1 MPIHIAPIGERIE
14 HVIEWLRDPV
24 MTNIGALTKIYLIHS
39 KKGKKDFPR
48 KARELEK
55 KIKSNYAGVEVVK
68 RVIGNP
74 LHIDDTLEEIIK
86 IIYDE
91 LEDESIINKE
101 IAINVTGGTNAMA
114 AAAILAATMRGTKA
128 YYVLDRRMNPRQ
140 KSYVEELPVPS
151 IGVAEMNTNAKK
163 VLDLIDDASNKKLPI
178 TNQDILREMGWGQT
192 ITNEDLLKKLGYKK
206 DEIPGMRNRQKGAT
220 TLASIVKNLEK
231 DGYITIIKEVIEIQ
245 TEDIGASQSTHKVR
259 KTNQNRYE
267 ITSAG
272 RRRARDNWYIDQKT
286 QKRKLIKN

>member
-1 MPIHIAPIGERIE
+1 MPIHIAPIGEHTE

-39 KKGKKDFPR
+39 KKGKIDFPR
-48 KARELEK
+48 KAKDLEK
-55 KIKSNYAGVEVVK
+55 KIKSNYAEVEVVK

-163 VLDLIDDASNKKLPI
+163 VLDLIDDASKEKLPI
-178 TNQDILREMGWGQT
+178 TNQDILIEMGWGEK
-192 ITNEDLLKKLGYKK
+192 IRNND
-206 DEIPGMRNRQKGAT
+206 IPGMRNRQKGAT

-231 DGYITIIKEVIEIQ
+231 DGYITIIKEV
-245 TEDIGASQSTHKVR
+245 TENKPVTVGASQYTRKVR
-259 KTNQNRYE
+259 KRNQNRYE

-272 RRRARDNWYIDQKT
+272 RRRVKDNWYIDQKT

>member
-1 MPIHIAPIGERIE
+1 MPIHIAPIGEHTE

-39 KKGKKDFPR
+39 KKGKIDFPR
-48 KARELEK
+48 KAKDLDK
-55 KIKSNYAGVEVVK
+55 KIKSNYAGVEVIK

-163 VLDLIDDASNKKLPI
+163 VLGLIDDASKEKLPI
-178 TNQDILREMGWGQT
+178 TNQDILREMGWGEK
-192 ITNEDLLKKLGYKK
+192 IRNND
-206 DEIPGMRNRQKGAT
+206 IPGMRNRQKGAT

-231 DGYITIIKEVIEIQ
+231 DGYITIIKEVIEKRNV
-245 TEDIGASQSTHKVR
+245 DDGASQYTRKVR
-259 KTNQNRYE
+259 KRNQNRYE

-272 RRRARDNWYIDQKT
+272 RRRVKDNWYIDQKT

>member
-1 MPIHIAPIGERIE
+1 MPIHIAPIGEHTE

-39 KKGKKDFPR
+39 KKGKIDFPR
-48 KARELEK
+48 KAKDLEK
-55 KIKSNYAGVEVVK
+55 KIKSNYAGVEVIK

-163 VLDLIDDASNKKLPI
+163 VLDLIDDASKEKLPI
-178 TNQDILREMGWGQT
+178 TNQDILIEMGWGEK
-192 ITNEDLLKKLGYKK
+192 IRNND
-206 DEIPGMRNRQKGAT
+206 IPGMRNRQKGAT

-231 DGYITIIKEVIEIQ
+231 DGYITIIKEV
-245 TEDIGASQSTHKVR
+245 TENKPVTVGASQYTRKVR
-259 KTNQNRYE
+259 KRNQNRYE

-272 RRRARDNWYIDQKT
+272 RRRVKDNWYIDQKT

>member
-1 MPIHIAPIGERIE
+1 MPIHIAPIGEHTE
-14 HVIEWLRDPV
+14 HVMEWLGDPV
-24 MTNIGALTKIYLIHS
+24 ITNMGALTKIYLIHS
-39 KKGKKDFPR
+39 KKGKIDFPR
-48 KARELEK
+48 KAKELEK
-55 KIKSNYAGVEVVK
+55 KIKGKYVGAEVIK

-101 IAINVTGGTNAMA
+101 IAINITGGTNAMA

-128 YYVLDRRMNPRQ
+128 YYVLDRNMNELQ

-151 IGVAEMNTNAKK
+151 IGVAEMNKNAKK
-163 VLDLIDDASNKKLPI
+163 VLDLIDDASKEKLPI
-178 TNQDILREMGWGQT
+178 TNQDILREMGLGQT

-206 DEIPGMRNRQKGAT
+206 DKIPGLRNRQKGAT

-231 DGYITIIKEVIEIQ
+231 DGYITIIKEVIEKRNV
-245 TEDIGASQSTHKVR
+245 DDGASQYTHKVR
-259 KTNQNRYE
+259 NRRQNRYE

-272 RRRARDNWYIDQKT
+272 RRRAKDNWYIDQKH
-286 QKRKLIKN
+286 QRRKLIKN

>member
-1 MPIHIAPIGERIE
+1 MPIHIAPIGEHTE

-24 MTNIGALTKIYLIHS
+24 MTNMGALTKIYLIHS
-39 KKGKKDFPR
+39 KKGKIDFPR
-48 KARELEK
+48 KAKDLEK
-55 KIKSNYAGVEVVK
+55 KIKSNYAGVEVIK

-163 VLDLIDDASNKKLPI
+163 SWI
-178 TNQDILREMGWGQT
+178 
-192 ITNEDLLKKLGYKK
+192 
-206 DEIPGMRNRQKGAT
+206 
-220 TLASIVKNLEK
+220 
-231 DGYITIIKEVIEIQ
+231 
-245 TEDIGASQSTHKVR
+245 
-259 KTNQNRYE
+259 
-267 ITSAG
+267 
-272 RRRARDNWYIDQKT
+272 
-286 QKRKLIKN
+286 

>member
-1 MPIHIAPIGERIE
+1 ME
-14 HVIEWLRDPV
+14 VI
-24 MTNIGALTKIYLIHS
+24 
-39 KKGKKDFPR
+39 
-48 KARELEK
+48 
-55 KIKSNYAGVEVVK
+55 K

-74 LHIDDTLEEIIK
+74 FHIDDTLEEIIK

-128 YYVLDRRMNPRQ
+128 YYVLDQWKNTGQ

-151 IGVAEMNTNAKK
+151 IGVAEMNTNAQK
-163 VLDLIDDASNKKLPI
+163 VLDLIDDASKEKLPI
-178 TNQDILREMGWGQT
+178 TNQDILREMGWGEK
-192 ITNEDLLKKLGYKK
+192 IRNND
-206 DEIPGMRNRQKGAT
+206 IPGMRNRQKGAT

-231 DGYITIIKEVIEIQ
+231 DGYITIIKEIIEKRNV
-245 TEDIGASQSTHKVR
+245 DDGASQYTHKVR
-259 KTNQNRYE
+259 KRNQNRYE

-272 RRRARDNWYIDQKT
+272 RRRVKDNWYIDQKT

>member
-1 MPIHIAPIGERIE
+1 MPIHIAPIGEKTE

-24 MTNIGALTKIYLIHS
+24 MTNMGALTKIYLIHS
-39 KKGKKDFPR
+39 KKGKIDFPR
-48 KARELEK
+48 KAKELEK
-55 KIKSNYAGVEVVK
+55 KIKGKYVGAEVIK
-68 RVIGNP
+68 RVIENP
-74 LHIDDTLEEIIK
+74 WHIDDTLEEIIK

-101 IAINVTGGTNAMA
+101 IAINITGGTNAMA

-128 YYVLDRRMNPRQ
+128 YYVLDRNMNELQ

-163 VLDLIDDASNKKLPI
+163 VLDLIDDASKEKLPI
-178 TNQDILREMGWGQT
+178 TNQDILIEMGWGEK
-192 ITNEDLLKKLGYKK
+192 IRNND
-206 DEIPGMRNRQKGAT
+206 IPGMRNRQKGAT

-231 DGYITIIKEVIEIQ
+231 DGYITIIKEVIEKRNV
-245 TEDIGASQSTHKVR
+245 DAGASQYTHKVR
-259 KTNQNRYE
+259 KRNQNRYD

>member
-1 MPIHIAPIGERIE
+1 MPIHIAPIGEHTE

-39 KKGKKDFPR
+39 KKGKIDFPR
-48 KARELEK
+48 KAKDLEK
-55 KIKSNYAGVEVVK
+55 KIKSNYAGVEVIK

-163 VLDLIDDASNKKLPI
+163 VLDLIDDASKDSQLDEDFTPI
-178 TNQDILREMGWGQT
+178 IEQDGELQDFDNLSGGEKTSVSLAYRLSLNTMMRRNTESLKSNLLIL
-192 ITNEDLLKKLGYKK
+192 
-206 DEIPGMRNRQKGAT
+206 DEPT
-220 TLASIVKNLEK
+220 
-231 DGYITIIKEVIEIQ
+231 DGFSK
-245 TEDIGASQSTHKVR
+245 SQLSKVR
-259 KTNQNRYE
+259 DVLKELGSEQIILVSHERELETYV
-267 ITSAG
+267 
-272 RRRARDNWYIDQKT
+272 DNIFQVSKSQGYSKI
-286 QKRKLIKN
+286 KRMN

>member
-1 MPIHIAPIGERIE
+1 MPIHIAPIGEHTE

-39 KKGKKDFPR
+39 KKGKIDFPR
-48 KARELEK
+48 KAKDLEK
-55 KIKSNYAGVEVVK
+55 KIKSNYAGVEVIK

-151 IGVAEMNTNAKK
+151 IGVAEMNTNAQK
-163 VLDLIDDASNKKLPI
+163 VLDLIDDASKEKLPI
-178 TNQDILREMGWGQT
+178 TNQDILREMGWGEK
-192 ITNEDLLKKLGYKK
+192 IRNND
-206 DEIPGMRNRQKGAT
+206 IPGMRNRQKGAT

-231 DGYITIIKEVIEIQ
+231 DGYITIIKEVIEKRNV
-245 TEDIGASQSTHKVR
+245 DDGASQYTRKVR
-259 KTNQNRYE
+259 KRNQNRYE

-272 RRRARDNWYIDQKT
+272 RRRVKDNWYIDQKT

>member
-1 MPIHIAPIGERIE
+1 MPIHIAPIGEHTE

-39 KKGKKDFPR
+39 KKGIIDFPR

-55 KIKSNYAGVEVVK
+55 NIKSNYAGVEVVK

-151 IGVAEMNTNAKK
+151 IGVAKMNANAKT
-163 VLDLIDDASNKKLPI
+163 VLDLIADASKEKLPI
-178 TNQDILREMGWGQT
+178 TNQDIIREHPEWGEK
-192 ITNEDLLKKLGYKK
+192 IRIND
-206 DEIPGMRNRQKGAT
+206 IPGMRNRQKGAT
-220 TLASIVKNLEK
+220 TCATIVKNLEE

-245 TEDIGASQSTHKVR
+245 TEDVGASQSTHKVR
-259 KTNQNRYE
+259 KRNQNRYE

-272 RRRARDNWYIDQKT
+272 RRRARDNWYIDQKH
-286 QKRKLIKN
+286 QRRKLIKN